1 MKWVTRENVHI
12 DRVAC
17 PWLIKNFIDK
27 DAKFVFVPEGTDPS
41 TIMDGIPFD
50 MKNVELGHHGEK
62 CSFDAFMHK
71 FSLEGD
77 PALVQIQQ
85 IVRLADLHQCD
96 DNPMAFALDVLAT
109 GFREMAQDDHKT
121 LEYEFHLYDALYAYF
136 KM

>member
-17 PWLIKNFIDK
+17 PWLIKNFIDHE
-27 DAKFVFVPEGTDPS
+27 ARFVFVPDNTDPS
-41 TIMDGIPFD
+41 TINDGIPFD
-50 MKNVELGHHGEK
+50 MKNVELGHHGDK

-71 FSLEGD
+71 FNLEGD

-85 IVRLADLHQCD
+85 IVKLADLHQVE
-96 DNPMAFALDVLAT
+96 DNPMAYALDVLAT